1 MTDLIKWIIT
11 IAASIALIALIIFV
25 EEWRLSSVK
34 TSLQNYEAIHAQDT
48 QAVADAKDALQRA
61 VSDSKKANDLLAARA
76 VAAEK
81 TAHQNALRYQQ
92 IMGVKNAE
100 DAPVSPVLRDS
111 LERLRG
117 TTATS
122 PGH

>member
-1 MTDLIKWIIT
+1 MTDIVKWIIT
-11 IAASIALIALIIFV
+11 IAAAVALIALVIFI

-81 TAHQNALRYQQ
+81 TAHANALRYQQ
-92 IMGVKNAE
+92 IMGVKNA
-100 DAPVSPVLRDS
+100 DNAPVSPVLRDS

-117 TTATS
+117 TAQTS
-122 PGH
+122 PNH